1 MLRKSSLGWF
11 EICKP
16 WLTSWPMVQEAACH
30 MAVQLH
36 SEDGV
41 ENAISILVKPI
52 QAKLVGSFETLA
64 TGSDL

>member
-1 MLRKSSLGWF
+1 MEGQTCRMLRKSSLGWF

-30 MAVQLH
+30 MAAKFK

-41 ENAISILVKPI
+41 ENAIHILAKLI
-52 QAKLVGSFETLA
+52 QANPA
-64 TGSDL
+64 